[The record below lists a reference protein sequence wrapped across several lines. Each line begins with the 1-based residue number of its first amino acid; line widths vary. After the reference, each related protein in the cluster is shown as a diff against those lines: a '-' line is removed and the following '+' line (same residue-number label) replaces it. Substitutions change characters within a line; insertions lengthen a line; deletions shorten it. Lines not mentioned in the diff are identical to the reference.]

1 MSGNKQK
8 KRTWLRD
15 VLVIIGGLLG
25 MGGLLLVLRQIGFI
39 LMAYVF
45 AAMLCF
51 FDSDMDELLFTTAS
65 PGETHTL
72 KVYRVNPG
80 ATEPFYIRADE
91 VGPGKPRTVYNVRGQ
106 DKAEVIWLSEDEAE
120 INGVPVNLAKGECFE
135 ANACG
140 YFTVNV
146 LVKAEDVCRL
156 ETTVCMDRELR
167 MTKHRTGVPL
177 TGETDAWGLTAR
189 LEVLQTLQWD
199 DDLNAK
205 KAGLMITVD
214 TMDGQRITL
223 PYIWEWP
230 AKEYGRYTFTLT
242 GSAEEG
248 YALTPEGFYKCTV
261 TPTEDAHE

>member
-1 MSGNKQK
+1 M
-8 KRTWLRD
+8 
-15 VLVIIGGLLG
+15 
-25 MGGLLLVLRQIGFI
+25 
-39 LMAYVF
+39 
-45 AAMLCF
+45 
-51 FDSDMDELLFTTAS
+51 
-65 PGETHTL
+65 

-106 DKAEVIWLSEDEAE
+106 DKAEVIWLSEDEVE

-135 ANACG
+135 ANARG

-146 LVKAEDVCRL
+146 QVKAEDVCRL
-156 ETTVCMDRELR
+156 ETTVCMDREPR

-177 TGETDAWGLTAR
+177 TDETDAWGLTAR
-189 LEVLQTLQWD
+189 LEVLQTLHWD

-223 PYIWEWP
+223 PYIWEWT
-230 AKEYGRYTFTLT
+230 AKEYGSYTFTLT
-242 GSAEEG
+242 DSAEEG

-261 TPTEDAHE
+261 NPMEEAHE

>member
-91 VGPGKPRTVYNVRGQ
+91 VGAGKPRTVYNVRGQ

-120 INGVPVNLAKGECFE
+120 INGVPVNLAEGECFE
-135 ANACG
+135 ANAGG
-140 YFTVNV
+140 YFNV
-146 LVKAEDVCRL
+146 MVEVKAPDVQWL
-156 ETTVCMDRELR
+156 EMTVCMDGEPRL
-167 MTKHRTGVPL
+167 TKESTGVAIVEPVD
-177 TGETDAWGLTAR
+177 GWGLSAR
-189 LEVLQTLQWD
+189 LNVLQTLQWD
-199 DDLNAK
+199 DDLNVK

-223 PYIWEWP
+223 PYIWEWT
-230 AKEYGRYTFTLT
+230 AKEYGNYTFTLT